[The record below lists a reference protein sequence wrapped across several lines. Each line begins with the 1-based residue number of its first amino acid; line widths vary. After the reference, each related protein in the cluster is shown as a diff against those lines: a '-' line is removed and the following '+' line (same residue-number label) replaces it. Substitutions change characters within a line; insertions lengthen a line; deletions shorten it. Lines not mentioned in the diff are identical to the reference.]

1 MSTFRRGDLVV
12 TNDGYFAIVT
22 TDHCVQLSNGCEE
35 VLDETCWNQLRPVP
49 INSLHEGTGNANFQE
64 IMR

>member
-49 INSLHEGTGNANFQE
+49 IRGEGTGNANFQE

>member
-12 TNDGYFAIVT
+12 TNDGYYAIVT

-35 VLDETCWNQLRPVP
+35 VLDETCWSQLRSVP
-49 INSLHEGTGNANFQE
+49 IKVEGTGSANFQE